1 MTKEEIKS
9 IKKVRYKLR
18 ENITKNINKG
28 IKTDEV
34 KQMVLDYHDLTKQLA
49 DAGCNV
55 SIKLDYLQL
64 DYWSNISNTTQVLPI
79 QHIPPD
85 IINDII
91 EPQKYTISLAWTETP
106 DQSISDTINKIKEY
120 FDDMDIKEIDHDTYK
135 NGNNIENIIKYEF
148 DGDDDS
154 FKILK
159 YSAQFLLDTISH
171 TDYEKFNIAIYGKKK

>member
-34 KQMVLDYHDLTKQLA
+34 KQMVLNYHDLTKQLT

-64 DYWSNISNTTQVLPI
+64 DYWDNISNTIQVSSI
-79 QHIPPD
+79 QSTPLN
-85 IINDII
+85 IINDIV
-91 EPQKYTISLAWTETP
+91 EQQKYIISLAWTETP
-106 DQSISDTINKIKEY
+106 NQSISDTINKIKEY
-120 FDDMDIKEIDHDTYK
+120 FDDMDIKEIDHDIYK
-135 NGNNIENIIKYEF
+135 NGNNLENIIKYEF
-148 DGDDDS
+148 DGNDGS